1 VVGTIAATAV
11 GAVAGY
17 SLTRCATNAEARLQ
31 RGTFVFYF
39 TCVQTNFPDLL
50 MSETNV
56 SPHHVISCVTFSSC
70 FLSDSQQNQV
80 RIDATN
86 ISCSDCKREYNTVD
100 RSPEF
105 CPVLT
110 LFARAAC
117 KVESCVRIMAAA
129 IVLPVHVLSLLLT
142 EVLQMLL

>member
-1 VVGTIAATAV
+1 MLPTSVVPIANVNTI
-11 GAVAGY
+11 
-17 SLTRCATNAEARLQ
+17 
-31 RGTFVFYF
+31 
-39 TCVQTNFPDLL
+39 PW
-50 MSETNV
+50 
-56 SPHHVISCVTFSSC
+56 
-70 FLSDSQQNQV
+70 
-80 RIDATN
+80 
-86 ISCSDCKREYNTVD
+86 TV
-100 RSPEF
+100 SPEF